1 MRTMATVGDRLM
13 GYLGL
18 FLIGAISWVADR
30 TGPSRLPARPAPGVP
45 SRISLAA
52 HRSR

>member
-1 MRTMATVGDRLM
+1 MRAMETVGDRLM

-30 TGPSRLPARPAPGVP
+30 TGPPRLTARPAPVVT
-45 SRISLAA
+45 SRVSLATQ
-52 HRSR
+52 RCR